1 MLSVES
7 KIIEASMLISVE
19 VRIEF
24 SRVART
30 SSGESFSS
38 MMEEVLKAL
47 AKLAHELTAVLILF
61 VHSDS
66 IYEDTTEL

>member
-1 MLSVES
+1 
-7 KIIEASMLISVE
+7 
-19 VRIEF
+19 
-24 SRVART
+24 
-30 SSGESFSS
+30 